1 MKKIEQENND
11 PPSRNASKPTIDT
24 RETTFFQKEG
34 ECHASSLTTRH
45 DGFSAQKKLNPDP
58 EPLKSSIEDAIFI
71 YLCIFVE
78 ALNTFEHEFPAELPA
93 IMQPPCGES

>member
-1 MKKIEQENND
+1 MKKIEQENKD

-45 DGFSAQKKLNPDP
+45 DGFSAQTKLNPDP
-58 EPLKSSIEDAIFI
+58 KPLKSFIEDAIFI
-71 YLCIFVE
+71 YLCIFDE
-78 ALNTFEHEFPAELPA
+78 TYEHVRT
-93 IMQPPCGES
+93 